1 MTVGGAGMIH
11 RNVLQEFTFDPEKV
25 SGFAFGLGT
34 SRLAGQL
41 YNFPHLRSVYE
52 NDLRVLT
59 EIV

>member
-1 MTVGGAGMIH
+1 MIH
-11 RNVLQEFTFDPEKV
+11 RNVLQEFTFDPDKV

-52 NDLRVLT
+52 NDLRVLK